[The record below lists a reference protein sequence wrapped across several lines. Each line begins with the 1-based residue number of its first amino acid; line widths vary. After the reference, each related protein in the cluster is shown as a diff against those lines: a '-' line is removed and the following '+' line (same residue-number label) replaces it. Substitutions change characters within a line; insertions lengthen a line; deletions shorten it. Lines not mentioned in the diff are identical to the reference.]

1 MKLSKNCN
9 DINLDGMFRLIL
21 LIYGEKNTKN
31 VSNFMQ
37 DNIRDSMIVNLTKN
51 IFLQQVQKIELIN

>member
-31 VSNFMQ
+31 VSNFM
-37 DNIRDSMIVNLTKN
+37 
-51 IFLQQVQKIELIN
+51 